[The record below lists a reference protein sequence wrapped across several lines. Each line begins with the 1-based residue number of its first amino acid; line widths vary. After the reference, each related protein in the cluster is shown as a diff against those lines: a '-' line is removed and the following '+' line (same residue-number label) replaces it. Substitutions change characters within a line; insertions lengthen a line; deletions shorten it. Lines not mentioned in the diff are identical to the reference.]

1 MMFNLNIGSNSCKKK
16 RKYQQSILDSYIY
29 NLDEGVEEVI
39 LENFL
44 WHTLDS
50 LALAPQMALKFSYQI

>member
-1 MMFNLNIGSNSCKKK
+1 MMFNLNIGSNSWKKEK

-29 NLDEGVEEVI
+29 NLDEGVEKVI

-44 WHTLDS
+44 WHILDS
-50 LALAPQMALKFSYQI
+50 LALAPQMA